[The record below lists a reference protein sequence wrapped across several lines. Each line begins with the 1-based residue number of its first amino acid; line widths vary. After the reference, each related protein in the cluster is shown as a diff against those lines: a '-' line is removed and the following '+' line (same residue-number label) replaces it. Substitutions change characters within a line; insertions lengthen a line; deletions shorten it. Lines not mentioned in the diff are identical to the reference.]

1 MRLADTRAGLAAA
14 LIALGA
20 VAPFSAR
27 AQTID
32 KALADAYV
40 YNPQL
45 NAARA
50 ALRITNENVPQ
61 ALAGYRPTVTLNADI
76 GQQHNINTTGRGSQT
91 TAGAGRQ
98 ETNQTPGGYSFA
110 VNQTLFN
117 GFLTDNQVRQAE
129 ALVRAQRETLR
140 TAEQTVML
148 LAVTAFMDVVRDQ
161 AILKLQK
168 NNVIV
173 LTEQLRQTRDRF
185 KVGEV
190 TRTDVAQAESQLQA
204 GISQVS
210 AAEAALIAS
219 KANYRQ
225 QIGREAGNLNPLT
238 RVENT
243 LPKTLATAVE
253 IGAGEHPQVRAA
265 TYNVDSAAFA
275 IQIAQAALYPTITVT
290 GSASTGFN
298 RSVGNNTTESYAVV
312 GRVTVPLYEGG
323 IAPSRV
329 RQAKETLNQ
338 NRIQVDQVRDQIRNL
353 VVTNWGNLQS
363 QRAQVTAS
371 QAQIKAAQVAFDSI
385 REEARVGQRTILDVL
400 NTQQTLLNAQV
411 ALVRAQHDRTV
422 AAYTLLGALGRLNAE
437 QLHLAV
443 TLHDPTQHYEQVRD
457 LWHGLRTPSGE

>member
-1 MRLADTRAGLAAA
+1 MRLGSGLIIPA
-14 LIALGA
+14 LA
-20 VAPFSAR
+20 VTFAVISQGGELK
-27 AQTID
+27 AQTIRD
-32 KALADAYV
+32 ALASAYI

-50 ALRITNENVPQ
+50 ALRVTNEGVPQ
-61 ALAGYRPTVTLNADI
+61 ALAGYRPSLSLNADL
-76 GQQHNINTTGRGSQT
+76 GAQHNINTTGSGSQT
-91 TAGAGRQ
+91 TAGTGRQ
-98 ETNQTPGGYSFA
+98 ETNQTPAGYNFT

-129 ALVRAQRETLR
+129 TLVRAQRETLR
-140 TAEQTVML
+140 TAEQSIML

-168 NNVIV
+168 NNVVV

-225 QIGREAGNLNPLT
+225 QIGQDAGNLNAQT
-238 RVENT
+238 NVEKT
-243 LPKTLATAVE
+243 LPKSLALAIAT
-253 IGAGEHPQVRAA
+253 GASEHPQIRAA

-275 IQIAQAALYPTITVT
+275 IQIAEAALYPTVTVVGT
-290 GSASTGFN
+290 ASTGFN
-298 RSVGNNTTESYAVV
+298 RAIGNNTSESYAIV
-312 GRVTVPLYEGG
+312 GRVTVPLYEAGV
-323 IAPSRV
+323 APSRV
-329 RQAKETLNQ
+329 RQAKETLGQ
-338 NRIQVDQVRDQIRNL
+338 NRIQVDVVRDQIRAL
-353 VVTNWGNLQS
+353 VATQWGNLES
-363 QRAQVTAS
+363 QRAQVNAS
-371 QAQIKAAQVAFDSI
+371 QAQIKAAQIAFDSI

-422 AAYTLLGALGRLNAE
+422 AAYTLLGAIGRLSAE
-437 QLHLAV
+437 QLQLAV
-443 TLHDPTQHYEQVRD
+443 ALHDPTQHYEQVRD
-457 LWHGLRTPSGE
+457 RWHGLRTPSGE